1 METKHKTDSI
11 FEFSQFFISLSTW
24 FIFNLSSNLKL
35 MPEKEVSFSFLMKCF
50 LPQTFEQFS
59 MSLVVIFLV
68 NLVFYFV
75 LSLVAN
81 HLNLKEIVYR
91 IQAQRNAK
99 NLSRSEMEIIFTF
112 ASLKK
117 QSDVIAA
124 KAKEENREVR
134 TYLSFYF
141 ESKYP
146 LTHPYDFYDLKY
158 ASPVVSLLSGDF
170 SLHSFEERLL
180 KELLISPALQ
190 ERVFSLIKDF

>member
-1 METKHKTDSI
+1 METKHKTDSM

-59 MSLVVIFLV
+59 MSLVVIFLANV
-68 NLVFYFV
+68 VFYFI
-75 LSLVAN
+75 LSLVAS
-81 HLNLKEIVYR
+81 HLNLRKIVHR
-91 IQAQRNAK
+91 IQAHRNGK
-99 NLSRSEMEIIFTF
+99 KLSRSGMEIIFTF
-112 ASLKK
+112 ASLKN
-117 QSDVIAA
+117 QSDLIVA
-124 KAKEENREVR
+124 KAKEEHRDVR
-134 TYLSFYF
+134 TCLSFYF

-146 LTHPYDFYDLKY
+146 LTNPYDFYDLKY
-158 ASPVVSLLSGDF
+158 AAPVVSLLSGDF